1 MTLKK
6 LMKNNFLLILFSGF
20 CFSNNMEC
28 DKNKFNIIINDIQS
42 YGSKLNIIVKQD
54 TINATQI
61 LLLQGDI
68 LTVNLLNEKWSNFSI
83 NQDFSKEFAQGSS
96 VPFEIPIN
104 QIDCIIEID
113 RPELLKEYAFIGL
126 AGLVLWSMLSIFQL
140 N

>member
-1 MTLKK
+1 
-6 LMKNNFLLILFSGF
+6 MKNNYLMILFLGF

-28 DKNKFNIIINDIQS
+28 DKNKFESIINDIQS
-42 YGSKLNIIVKQD
+42 YGSKLNVVIKQD

-61 LLLQGDI
+61 LSFQDDV
-68 LTVNLLNEKWSNFSI
+68 LTINLLNEKWSNFSI
-83 NQDFSKEFAQGSS
+83 NQNLSRDVPQGSS

-126 AGLVLWSMLSIFQL
+126 AGLVLWGMLSIFQL